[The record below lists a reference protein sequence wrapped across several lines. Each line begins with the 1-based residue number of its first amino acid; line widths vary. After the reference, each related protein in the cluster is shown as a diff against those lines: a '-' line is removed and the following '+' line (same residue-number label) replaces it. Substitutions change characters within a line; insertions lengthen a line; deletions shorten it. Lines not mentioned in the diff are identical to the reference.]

1 MLLDDTTEGYLLAPV
16 MPEGATTLVGLTS
29 TDVLRISA
37 GGNVSSSVLVS
48 ILLSSPAVLVPA
60 PVLPPSSGE
69 SLPSSAFSS
78 GGEVGVA
85 WSLEKPVMSLQGL
98 PMSLV
103 ESIEG
108 CSLGESPE
116 NLSFI
121 ALGDFREL

>member
-1 MLLDDTTEGYLLAPV
+1 MLLDEATEEYLLAAVKPD
-16 MPEGATTLVGLTS
+16 GATTLVGLTS

-37 GGNVSSSVLVS
+37 GGNVSSSVLAS
-48 ILLSSPAVLVPA
+48 ILLSSPVVLLPA
-60 PVLPPSSGE
+60 LLPSRGE

-78 GGEVGVA
+78 GGDVGVA

-108 CSLGESPE
+108 CGLGESSD

-121 ALGDFREL
+121 ALGDFKEL